1 MKSLFV
7 VLIHLIASIA
17 GLAYGLQTVKPYP
30 ATTTIAASTT
40 TSFPLTGDKKAVS
53 LTRPKWGVDNDGH
66 PDEYW
71 FDQRIHSLGNVGFS
85 GALHAAVAPAFTKL
99 IDWRAYGNVDIRR
112 KVGARWNILEKGGF
126 VSCPTWTNQLIR
138 ICVFVTPA
146 RGTS

>member
-7 VLIHLIASIA
+7 VLIHLIASI
-17 GLAYGLQTVKPYP
+17 GSIAYGLQTVKPYP
-30 ATTTIAASTT
+30 ATTTVAASTT
-40 TSFPLTGDKKAVS
+40 TSIPLTGNKKAVS
-53 LTRPKWGVDNDGH
+53 LARPKWGVDNDGH

-112 KVGARWNILEKGGF
+112 KVCSRLNILEKGGL
-126 VSCPTWTNQLIR
+126 VSCHTWTNQPTC
-138 ICVFVTPA
+138 ICFFFTPA